1 MMSLCGCESIT
12 SVEHCVGNNRN
23 SIKLMKRSRVILKAA
38 SSVSSAVTVAE
49 LASLTE
55 VIKGE
60 WTAAQD
66 CSTNH

>member
-1 MMSLCGCESIT
+1 
-12 SVEHCVGNNRN
+12 
-23 SIKLMKRSRVILKAA
+23 MKRSRVILKAA